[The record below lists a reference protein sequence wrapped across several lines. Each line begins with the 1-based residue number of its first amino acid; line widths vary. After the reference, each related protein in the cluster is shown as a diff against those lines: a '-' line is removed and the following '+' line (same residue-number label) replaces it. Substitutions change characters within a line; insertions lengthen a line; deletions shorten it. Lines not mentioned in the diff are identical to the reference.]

1 MRDQK
6 KHGSKRAVL
15 SFGAVILLIAV
26 ALYSGLQIMESTVFA
41 PSQSQPAAPSSK
53 TIYRNGIAYFP
64 RQDITVLMVLG
75 IDKFGPVQASSFHQ
89 NDGAVDMVMLVIFD
103 ETAETYNVLSLNR
116 DTMLQMPALGLGGKP
131 AGTFYG
137 QLALSH
143 TYGTGLE
150 DSCENTRTA
159 VSDFLYG
166 VRIDHYVSMHMDA
179 IAIANDALG
188 GICVNVTEDFS
199 AVDPSIPM
207 GSVTL
212 RGQQAVH
219 YVQTRRE
226 VGDQLNLSRLQRQR
240 EYMQSFLSTLQ
251 QRLDGDDSFVLETYD
266 KLSPYIV
273 TDCSSTVLNSMLS
286 HYKNYTPGKFVTP
299 QGENVLGRT
308 YYEFYPDKEAL
319 DALILELFYAPK

>member
-1 MRDQK
+1 
-6 KHGSKRAVL
+6 
-15 SFGAVILLIAV
+15 
-26 ALYSGLQIMESTVFA
+26 
-41 PSQSQPAAPSSK
+41 
-53 TIYRNGIAYFP
+53 
-64 RQDITVLMVLG
+64 
-75 IDKFGPVQASSFHQ
+75 
-89 NDGAVDMVMLVIFD
+89 
-103 ETAETYNVLSLNR
+103 
-116 DTMLQMPALGLGGKP
+116 MLQMPALGLGGKP
-131 AGTFYG
+131 AGPFYG

-150 DSCENTRTA
+150 DSCENTRKA

-251 QRLDGDDSFVLETYD
+251 QRLDGDDGFVLETYD
-266 KLSPYIV
+266 ALSPYIV

>member
-53 TIYRNGIAYFP
+53 TIHRNGIAYFP

-308 YYEFYPDKEAL
+308 YYEFYPDEEAL

>member
-53 TIYRNGIAYFP
+53 TIHRNGIAYFP

-143 TYGTGLE
+143 TYGTGLK

-308 YYEFYPDKEAL
+308 YYEFYPDEEAL

>member
-53 TIYRNGIAYFP
+53 TIHRNGIAYFP

>member
-1 MRDQK
+1 MRNQK

-53 TIYRNGIAYFP
+53 TIHRNGIAYFP

-166 VRIDHYVSMHMDA
+166 IRIDHYVSMHMDA

-308 YYEFYPDKEAL
+308 YYEFYPDEAAL

>member
-53 TIYRNGIAYFP
+53 TIHRNGIAYFP

-75 IDKFGPVQASSFHQ
+75 IDKFGPVQASTFHQ

-308 YYEFYPDKEAL
+308 YYEFYPDEAAL

>member
-1 MRDQK
+1 M
-6 KHGSKRAVL
+6 
-15 SFGAVILLIAV
+15 
-26 ALYSGLQIMESTVFA
+26 
-41 PSQSQPAAPSSK
+41 
-53 TIYRNGIAYFP
+53 
-64 RQDITVLMVLG
+64 LMVLG

-116 DTMLQMPALGLGGKP
+116 DTMLQMPALGLAGKP

-308 YYEFYPDKEAL
+308 YYEFYPDEEAL

>member
-6 KHGSKRAVL
+6 KRSSQRAVL

-41 PSQSQPAAPSSK
+41 PSQSQSAAQNSK
-53 TIYRNGIAYFP
+53 TIHRDGTAYFP
-64 RQDITVLMVLG
+64 RQDITVLMVMG

-103 ETAETYNVLSLNR
+103 ETAATYNVLYLNR

-150 DSCENTRTA
+150 DSCENTKKA

-188 GICVNVTEDFS
+188 GVRVTVTEDFS
-199 AVDPSIPM
+199 AVDPSISM

-266 KLSPYIV
+266 ALSPYIV
-273 TDCSSTVLNSMLS
+273 TDCSSTVLSSMLS

-308 YYEFYPDKEAL
+308 YYEFYPDEAAL

>member
-1 MRDQK
+1 MRNQK

-53 TIYRNGIAYFP
+53 TIHRNGIAYFP
-64 RQDITVLMVLG
+64 RQDITVLMVMG

-103 ETAETYNVLSLNR
+103 ETAATYNVLSLNR

-188 GICVNVTEDFS
+188 GVRVTVTEDFS
-199 AVDPSIPM
+199 AVDPSISM

-308 YYEFYPDKEAL
+308 YYEFYPDEEAL

>member
-6 KHGSKRAVL
+6 KKGSLRAIL
-15 SFGAVILLIAV
+15 SFGAVIALIAV
-26 ALYSGLQIMESTVFA
+26 ALYSGLRVMESTVFA
-41 PSQSQPAAPSSK
+41 PPQNQSEAQTSK
-53 TIYRNGIAYFP
+53 TVYRDGTAYFP

-75 IDKFGPVQASSFHQ
+75 IDKFGPVQASAFHQ

-103 ETAETYNVLSLNR
+103 ETAETYNVLYLNR

-143 TYGTGLE
+143 TYGSGLE
-150 DSCENTRTA
+150 DSCENTLKA

-166 VRIDHYVSMHMDA
+166 IHIDHYVSMHMDA

-188 GICVNVTEDFS
+188 GVHVTVTDDFS

-207 GSVTL
+207 GGVTL
-212 RGQQAVH
+212 RGEQAIH

-251 QRLDGDDSFVLETYD
+251 QRLEQDDSFVLDTYTA
-266 KLSPYIV
+266 LSPYIV
-273 TDCSSTVLNSMLS
+273 TDCSSTVLNTMLNRYQ
-286 HYKNYTPGKFVTP
+286 HYTPGQFVTP
-299 QGENVLGRT
+299 EGENVLGRK
-308 YYEFYPDKEAL
+308 YYEFYPDEEAL

>member
-1 MRDQK
+1 MRNQK

-53 TIYRNGIAYFP
+53 TIHRNGIAYFP

-75 IDKFGPVQASSFHQ
+75 IDKFGPVQASTFHQ

-166 VRIDHYVSMHMDA
+166 IRIDHYVSMHMDA

-308 YYEFYPDKEAL
+308 YYEFYPDEAAL

>member
-1 MRDQK
+1 
-6 KHGSKRAVL
+6 
-15 SFGAVILLIAV
+15 
-26 ALYSGLQIMESTVFA
+26 MESTVFA

-53 TIYRNGIAYFP
+53 TIHRNGIAYFP

-143 TYGTGLE
+143 TYGTGLK

-308 YYEFYPDKEAL
+308 YYEFYPDEEAL

>member
-53 TIYRNGIAYFP
+53 TIHRNGIAYFP

-75 IDKFGPVQASSFHQ
+75 IDKFGPVQASTFHQ

-308 YYEFYPDKEAL
+308 YYEFYPDEEAL